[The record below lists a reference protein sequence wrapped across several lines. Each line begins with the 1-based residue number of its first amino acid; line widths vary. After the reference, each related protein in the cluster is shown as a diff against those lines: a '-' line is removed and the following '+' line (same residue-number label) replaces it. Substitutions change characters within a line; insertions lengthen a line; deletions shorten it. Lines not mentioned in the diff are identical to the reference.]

1 MMSKPPKMHRFAHEL
16 FLIQVHPRSS
26 PLIYC
31 LTFHL
36 TLVFCSK
43 RHTNQSKHT
52 QNGKK
57 CISFKNI
64 FPAHPTSSSH
74 PTLKKE
80 LSSDSSFRLS
90 IVHFFYLPSSFFSLT
105 ADFFPAGCLGY
116 GFCQFSQGSGN
127 VNILGADGC
136 AGAASDAG

>member
-1 MMSKPPKMHRFAHEL
+1 MMSKPPKMPRFAHEL

-26 PLIYC
+26 PFIYY
-31 LTFHL
+31 LTIHL

-64 FPAHPTSSSH
+64 FPAHPTQRFSH
-74 PTLKKE
+74 PPPMGTIITTGSAGSFTLALQGPLTCRVLRLVE
-80 LSSDSSFRLS
+80 RSANRTFSSTDPKGSHLLTFSPVNGSMYSF
-90 IVHFFYLPSSFFSLT
+90 IVS
-105 ADFFPAGCLGY
+105 
-116 GFCQFSQGSGN
+116 
-127 VNILGADGC
+127 
-136 AGAASDAG
+136 

>member
-1 MMSKPPKMHRFAHEL
+1 MSKPPKMPRFAHEL

-26 PLIYC
+26 PFIYY

-57 CISFKNI
+57 CISSENI
-64 FPAHPTSSSH
+64 FTAHPAHTSH
-74 PTLKKE
+74 PTHKKE

-90 IVHFFYLPSSFFSLT
+90 IVHFLYLPGSFFSLP
-105 ADFFPAGCLGY
+105 ADVRPAGNLFQSLCEGCKLHRDLDLLRTHLHA
-116 GFCQFSQGSGN
+116 GS
-127 VNILGADGC
+127 AAY
-136 AGAASDAG
+136 AG